1 MQTIRA
7 VFRLQLPGEC
17 LPTGIPILK
26 TLSELNP
33 GEWASSTIR
42 RLSNGVSGDVFT
54 TAIASGTGAGIREHD
69 KTVTQMQ
76 PESSVRPG
84 SDNASLER
92 PQAPRRYGAPQVFAA
107 TLLLLFLVQCGWFVA
122 NVPLSQVEGNYI
134 LRGISLLHGVRT
146 ADRHH
151 SPLVAEAAVAGIW
164 PVAMREAESTWLSG
178 HEPPLD
184 QFTLD
189 RYRWLV
195 RAPFLMAGLF
205 LGASVWYIAR
215 RLYGNGGGYVA
226 ISLYCFTP
234 GLVARSSLV
243 GPEIFGAWG
252 TFSAVFASIAVA
264 HTLYAPRDAFLWN
277 RKRIA
282 MLGIAIGIMVGA
294 QFALALVLPLALAF
308 MLWAVPGRRRAA
320 AGILA
325 AACVI
330 ALLFLWA
337 VYGTSL
343 SFFALSMAK
352 AEWAAFARPALAGT
366 LNSAVGGFYLRE
378 ASATALLAV
387 FSVITYL
394 LWPRTRFFGNTA
406 PLLVAGEMVLLAIF
420 MPNAAG
426 GIFFFYCLPFFIV
439 FSAGVFADL
448 FESRRY
454 HSLAVGVGYGAILA
468 QAGFSVVGLIQLARG
483 YRGF

>member
-1 MQTIRA
+1 
-7 VFRLQLPGEC
+7 
-17 LPTGIPILK
+17 
-26 TLSELNP
+26 
-33 GEWASSTIR
+33 
-42 RLSNGVSGDVFT
+42 
-54 TAIASGTGAGIREHD
+54 
-69 KTVTQMQ
+69 MQ
-76 PESSVRPG
+76 PETSVRPG
-84 SDNASLER
+84 SDEGNLDR
-92 PQAPRRYGAPQVFAA
+92 APARRRYGAPQVFAA
-107 TLLLLFLVQCGWFVA
+107 SLLLLFLFQCGWFVA
-122 NVPLSQVEGNYI
+122 NVPLSQGEGNYI
-134 LRGISLLHGVRT
+134 LRGIALLRGVQES
-146 ADRHH
+146 DPHH
-151 SPLVAEAAVAGIW
+151 SPLIAEAAVAGIW
-164 PVAMREAESTWLSG
+164 PVAMREAESTWLNG
-178 HEPPLD
+178 HGSLD
-184 QFTLD
+184 QFALD

-234 GLVARSSLV
+234 GLVARSSMV

-252 TFSAVFASIAVA
+252 AFSAVFASIAVA

-277 RKRIA
+277 RKRIV

-294 QFALALVLPLALAF
+294 QFALALVLPMALAF
-308 MLWAVPGRRRAA
+308 MLWAVPGRRLAA

-325 AACVI
+325 AACAV
-330 ALLFLWA
+330 ALVFLWA
-337 VYGTSL
+337 VYGTSIR
-343 SFFALSMAK
+343 FFGVSMAK
-352 AEWAAFARPALAGT
+352 AEWAAFAHPAFAAT
-366 LNSAVGGFYLRE
+366 LSGAVGSFYLRE
-378 ASATALLAV
+378 ASATALLTIL
-387 FSVITYL
+387 SVITYS

-406 PLLVAGEMVLLAIF
+406 PLMVAGEMVLLAIF

-468 QAGFSVVGLIQLARG
+468 QAGFSIVGLIQLARG

>member
-1 MQTIRA
+1 M
-7 VFRLQLPGEC
+7 PG
-17 LPTGIPILK
+17 
-26 TLSELNP
+26 
-33 GEWASSTIR
+33 
-42 RLSNGVSGDVFT
+42 
-54 TAIASGTGAGIREHD
+54 
-69 KTVTQMQ
+69 
-76 PESSVRPG
+76 
-84 SDNASLER
+84 
-92 PQAPRRYGAPQVFAA
+92 PRRFGPPQVFAA
-107 TLLLLFLVQCGWFVA
+107 TLLLFFLIQCGWFVA
-122 NVPLSQVEGNYI
+122 NVPLNQVEGNYI
-134 LRGISLLHGVRT
+134 LQGIALLHGRRA
-146 ADRHH
+146 ADPHH
-151 SPLVAEAAVAGIW
+151 SPLVPEAAVMGI
-164 PVAMREAESTWLSG
+164 LSMAFRTA
-178 HEPPLD
+178 PDAPLD

-226 ISLYCFTP
+226 IGLYCCTP

-252 TFSAVFASIAVA
+252 AFGAVFASIAVA

-277 RKRIA
+277 RKRIVL
-282 MLGIAIGIMVGA
+282 LGIVIGIMVGA
-294 QFALALVLPLALAF
+294 QFSLALVLPLALAF

-320 AGILA
+320 AGILT
-325 AACVI
+325 AACAI
-330 ALLFLWA
+330 ALLFLWT
-337 VYGTSL
+337 VYGTSIGFL
-343 SFFALSMAK
+343 GLSMAK
-352 AEWAAFARPALAGT
+352 AEWAELARPALLGALKG
-366 LNSAVGGFYLRE
+366 AVGAFYSRE
-378 ASATALLAV
+378 ASAIALLAA
-387 FSVITYL
+387 FSLIVYL

-406 PLLVAGEMVLLAIF
+406 PLLVAAEMALLAIF

-426 GIFFFYCLPFFIV
+426 GIFFFYCLPFLIV

-468 QAGFSVVGLIQLARG
+468 QAGFSVIGLIQLARG

>member
-1 MQTIRA
+1 MR
-7 VFRLQLPGEC
+7 P
-17 LPTGIPILK
+17 
-26 TLSELNP
+26 
-33 GEWASSTIR
+33 ASS
-42 RLSNGVSGDVFT
+42 VHSGGDEANLDRT
-54 TAIASGTGAGIREHD
+54 PKR
-69 KTVTQMQ
+69 
-76 PESSVRPG
+76 
-84 SDNASLER
+84 
-92 PQAPRRYGAPQVFAA
+92 RRYGAPQVFAA

-134 LRGISLLHGVRT
+134 LRGIALLHGSRA
-146 ADRHH
+146 ADPYH
-151 SPLVAEAAVAGIW
+151 SPLVAEAAVAGIL
-164 PVAMREAESTWLSG
+164 PMALRLPAETT
-178 HEPPLD
+178 LD

-195 RAPFLMAGLF
+195 RAPFLLAGLF
-205 LGASVWYIAR
+205 LGACVWYIAR

-243 GPEIFGAWG
+243 GPEILGAWG

-325 AACVI
+325 AACAIGLV
-330 ALLFLWA
+330 FLWV
-337 VYGTSL
+337 VYGTSIG
-343 SFFALSMAK
+343 FFGTSMAK
-352 AEWAAFARPALAGT
+352 AEWIAFARPALAAT
-366 LNSAVGGFYLRE
+366 LNGAVEGFYLRE
-378 ASATALLAV
+378 ASATALLTV
-387 FSVITYL
+387 LSLITYL
-394 LWPRTRFFGNTA
+394 LWPRTRFFGNTV
-406 PLLVAGEMVLLAIF
+406 PLLIAAEIVLLALL

-439 FSAGVFADL
+439 FCAGVFADL
-448 FESRRY
+448 FESRRW
-454 HSLAVGVGYGAILA
+454 HSLAVGVGYGVILA

>member
-1 MQTIRA
+1 M
-7 VFRLQLPGEC
+7 
-17 LPTGIPILK
+17 
-26 TLSELNP
+26 
-33 GEWASSTIR
+33 
-42 RLSNGVSGDVFT
+42 
-54 TAIASGTGAGIREHD
+54 
-69 KTVTQMQ
+69 TQMQ
-76 PESSVRPG
+76 LESTVRPG
-84 SDNASLER
+84 NDEGKLDRMPAR
-92 PQAPRRYGAPQVFAA
+92 RRYGAPQVFAA

-122 NVPLSQVEGNYI
+122 NVPLNQVEGNYI
-134 LRGISLLHGVRT
+134 LRGFELLRGNRA

-151 SPLVAEAAVAGIW
+151 SPLIAEAAVAGIW
-164 PVAMREAESTWLSG
+164 PLAIREAETAWLNGRGPS
-178 HEPPLD
+178 LD

-234 GLVARSSLV
+234 GLVARSSMV
-243 GPEIFGAWG
+243 GPEIVGAWG
-252 TFSAVFASIAVA
+252 AFSAVFASIAVA

-277 RKRIA
+277 RKRIG

-320 AGILA
+320 VGILA
-325 AACVI
+325 AACAI
-330 ALLFLWA
+330 ALMFLWV
-337 VYGTSL
+337 VYGASIG
-343 SFFALSMAK
+343 FFAVSMAK
-352 AEWAAFARPALAGT
+352 AEWAAFAHPFLAGA
-366 LNSAVGGFYLRE
+366 LKGAVGGFYLRE
-378 ASATALLAV
+378 ASATALLTVIAV
-387 FSVITYL
+387 VTYL

-406 PLLVAGEMVLLAIF
+406 PLLVAGEMALLAIF
-420 MPNAAG
+420 MPSAAG
-426 GIFFFYCLPFFIV
+426 GIFFFYCLPFLIV
-439 FSAGVFADL
+439 FVAGVFADL

-454 HSLAVGVGYGAILA
+454 HSLAVGVCYGTILA

>member
-1 MQTIRA
+1 MR
-7 VFRLQLPGEC
+7 
-17 LPTGIPILK
+17 
-26 TLSELNP
+26 SEN
-33 GEWASSTIR
+33 
-42 RLSNGVSGDVFT
+42 
-54 TAIASGTGAGIREHD
+54 
-69 KTVTQMQ
+69 
-76 PESSVRPG
+76 SVRPG
-84 SDNASLER
+84 SDEANLDRTPAR
-92 PQAPRRYGAPQVFAA
+92 RRYGAPQVFAA

-122 NVPLSQVEGNYI
+122 NVPLGQVEGNYI
-134 LRGISLLHGVRT
+134 LRGIVLLHGGRT

-151 SPLVAEAAVAGIW
+151 SPLVAEAAVSLIW
-164 PVAMREAESTWLSG
+164 PVALREAETAWLSG
-178 HEPPLD
+178 RETTLD
-184 QFTLD
+184 QFALD

-264 HTLYAPRDAFLWN
+264 HTLYAPRHAFLWN

-282 MLGIAIGIMVGA
+282 VLGIAIGIMVGA
-294 QFALALVLPLALAF
+294 QFALLLVLPLALAF

-325 AACVI
+325 AAGVI

-337 VYGTSL
+337 VYGTSIG
-343 SFFALSMAK
+343 FFGVSMAK
-352 AEWAAFARPALAGT
+352 AEWAAFARPILAGT
-366 LNSAVGGFYLRE
+366 LKGAVGGFFLRE
-378 ASATALLAV
+378 APATALLTV
-387 FSVITYL
+387 LSGITYL

-406 PLLVAGEMVLLAIF
+406 PLLVAAEIALLAIF

-426 GIFFFYCLPFFIV
+426 GIFFFYALPFLIV

-454 HSLAVGVGYGAILA
+454 HSFAVGVGYGAIMA

>member
-1 MQTIRA
+1 MIAPPALDRQIRW
-7 VFRLQLPGEC
+7 QLWRSVGGGD
-17 LPTGIPILK
+17 LIRH
-26 TLSELNP
+26 
-33 GEWASSTIR
+33 SSR
-42 RLSNGVSGDVFT
+42 APER
-54 TAIASGTGAGIREHD
+54 D
-69 KTVTQMQ
+69 KTVTQMRS
-76 PESSVRPG
+76 ENSVRSG
-84 SDNASLER
+84 SDEANLDRTLAR
-92 PQAPRRYGAPQVFAA
+92 RRYGAPQVFAA

-134 LRGISLLHGVRT
+134 LRGIALLHGSRA

-151 SPLVAEAAVAGIW
+151 SPLVAEAAVAGILPMVW
-164 PVAMREAESTWLSG
+164 RLPAAPEAAF
-178 HEPPLD
+178 D
-184 QFTLD
+184 QFALD

-205 LGASVWYIAR
+205 LGACVWYIAR

-264 HTLYAPRDAFLWN
+264 HTLYAPRHAFLWN

-282 MLGIAIGIMVGA
+282 VLGIAIGIMVGA
-294 QFALALVLPLALAF
+294 QFALLLVLPLALAF

-325 AACVI
+325 AACGL
-330 ALLFLWA
+330 ALLFLWV
-337 VYGTSL
+337 VYGTSIG
-343 SFFALSMAK
+343 FFRVSMAK
-352 AEWAAFARPALAGT
+352 AEWAAFARPALAAT
-366 LNSAVGGFYLRE
+366 LNGAVEGFFQRE
-378 ASATALLAV
+378 APATVLLTV
-387 FSVITYL
+387 LSVITYL

-406 PLLVAGEMVLLAIF
+406 PLLVAAEIALLAIF

-426 GIFFFYCLPFFIV
+426 GIFFFYGLPFLIV

-454 HSLAVGVGYGAILA
+454 QSFAVGVGYGAILA
-468 QAGFSVVGLIQLARG
+468 QAGFSLVGLIQLARG